1 VVLKYYKTFFSSD
14 GSGSCDRTST
24 GLSETSAG
32 TGSTSGR
39 ETLRDE
45 FRNILILR
53 YGWWCVRPLEK
64 AVSFAAV
71 KSLPEKLVKRLLLIP
86 LEAATNT

>member
-14 GSGSCDRTST
+14 GSGSCDRTFT

-32 TGSTSGR
+32 AKSALSVELRTS
-39 ETLRDE
+39 
-45 FRNILILR
+45 FILR
-53 YGWWCVRPLEK
+53 PGVLYLRPLAK

-71 KSLPEKLVKRLLLIP
+71 KSLPEELVKRLLLVP
-86 LEAATNT
+86 